1 MRNHMQTRT
10 RTKWQALLVLP
21 LLAMAGCNFTKY
33 QPPTDDSM
41 RAFNEAGTV
50 LPQANPGDYAT
61 AAKATSSRYRII
73 PGDGLLVQVAPREG
87 GDTLSTVRTDSQQ
100 PGMPAH
106 VAADGTIR
114 LQFATENVKV
124 AGMTVAEVEEAVTA
138 LYCPKYYKLPPL
150 VYVKITEKQMQTVAI
165 SGSVGKPGRYEES
178 ADRMTLLSLLSDAGG
193 ISAGGTP
200 VVRIHR
206 PAKEK
211 DKDTTILL
219 NASHGTALGDDIA
232 LEPGDSVEVE
242 TIPSNS
248 ITVIGLVNAPGRF
261 DYQNSSQITLI
272 QALGYA
278 GGINWIADPRF
289 ARVYRR
295 DAIGNLVTADFK
307 LSDGKTPLG
316 AASVVLKPGDVVAVE
331 QTKETAALLFAA
343 KTIQASLGINLGVVY
358 TIGSDVRFSGGGYY
372 CGPVKRRRR

>member
-1 MRNHMQTRT
+1 LP
-10 RTKWQALLVLP
+10 LLVLP
-21 LLAMAGCNFTKY
+21 FLALAGCNFTKF

-41 RAFNEAGTV
+41 RAFNEAGAV

-61 AAKATSSRYRII
+61 AAKAASGRYRLG
-73 PGDGLLVQVAPREG
+73 PGDVLLVQVAPREG
-87 GDTLSTVRTDSQQ
+87 GEMLSTVRTDSLQAGVQ
-100 PGMPAH
+100 
-106 VAADGTIR
+106 VRLAADGTIR
-114 LQFATENVKV
+114 LPQEFEGVKV
-124 AGMTVAEVEEAVTA
+124 AGMTLNEAEDAIVA
-138 LYCPKYYKLPPL
+138 LYYPKYFKRQPL
-150 VYVKITEKQMQTVAI
+150 VYVKIIDKQTQTVAI
-165 SGSVGKPGRYEES
+165 SGSVAKPGRYEEPS
-178 ADRMTLLSLLSDAGG
+178 DRMTLLSLLSDAGG

-206 PAKEK
+206 PGKEK

-219 NASHGTALGDDIA
+219 NATHGTALGDDIA

-242 TIPSNS
+242 SIPSNS

-261 DYQNSSQITLI
+261 DYQNSNQITLI
-272 QALGYA
+272 QALAYA

-295 DAIGNLVTADFK
+295 DANGNLVTADFK

-343 KTIQASLGINLGVVY
+343 KTIQASLGVNLGMIY
-358 TIGSDVRFSGGGYY
+358 TIGSDVRFRGN
-372 CGPVKRRRR
+372 